1 MADGDNPID
10 LEDLPEKKSSPVL
23 GIILVVAVLG
33 IAAVWVYHEKTLQR
47 ANDAI
52 VKALDSEVTADE
64 KALEGGRDR
73 VIELTN
79 RLETMKQE
87 IESGQIKGKDKKKA
101 VDDYNKLA
109 ADQRTERDKIKA
121 LADQYNAKVAKLRQ
135 LQQ

>member
-1 MADGDNPID
+1 MADGDSPID
-10 LEDLPEKKSSPVL
+10 LQDPPEKQSSPWL

-33 IAAVWVYHEKTLQR
+33 IAAVWVFHEKSLQT

-64 KALEGGRDR
+64 KALNEGRDR

-87 IESGQIKGKDKKKA
+87 IETGQFKGKDKKKA

-109 ADQRTERDKIKA
+109 ADQRSERDKVRI
-121 LADQYNAKVAKLRQ
+121 L
-135 LQQ
+135 